1 MRCNIS
7 LEGEAE
13 TGWDV
18 PLGEGEGD
26 EDEFVVVV
34 EPFHVELPSCYL
46 VTLLWTRCVSLVMVE
61 YLLDDGNTV
70 LRLSSNNIDGNIV
83 ETCSLFND
91 KHAVL
96 VEG

>member
-1 MRCNIS
+1 M
-7 LEGEAE
+7 
-13 TGWDV
+13 
-18 PLGEGEGD
+18 
-26 EDEFVVVV
+26 
-34 EPFHVELPSCYL
+34 
-46 VTLLWTRCVSLVMVE
+46 E

-96 VEG
+96 VEGEISFLLVGDEEGDVLCTPDNDGVIVLLGGHISFLCSQYCVVVTSYK